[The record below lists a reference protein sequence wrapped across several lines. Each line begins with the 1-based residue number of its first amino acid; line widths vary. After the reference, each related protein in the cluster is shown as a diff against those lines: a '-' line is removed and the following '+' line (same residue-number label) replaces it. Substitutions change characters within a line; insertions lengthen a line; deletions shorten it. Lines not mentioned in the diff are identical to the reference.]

1 MQPKKAVIDNFR
13 AHEEDYGKASVEFA
27 TAYVH
32 LQCAITNAD
41 AFYSIFK
48 KFGIDM
54 GEVKQ
59 GYNRLMTDMEHLAD
73 SINKHFGM
81 DTKVLLG
88 KVYDD
93 AQAEIDKEIYS
104 DNEQ

>member
-1 MQPKKAVIDNFR
+1 MKPPKELIETFR
-13 AHEEDYGKASVEFA
+13 NNEEAYGKASVEFA

-48 KFGIDM
+48 KFGIDI
-54 GEVKQ
+54 GEVKRD
-59 GYNRLMTDMEHLAD
+59 YNRLMTDMDRLAN
-73 SINKHFGM
+73 SINKQLGM

-93 AQAEIDKEIYS
+93 AQNEIDKEIY
-104 DNEQ
+104 NNKTN